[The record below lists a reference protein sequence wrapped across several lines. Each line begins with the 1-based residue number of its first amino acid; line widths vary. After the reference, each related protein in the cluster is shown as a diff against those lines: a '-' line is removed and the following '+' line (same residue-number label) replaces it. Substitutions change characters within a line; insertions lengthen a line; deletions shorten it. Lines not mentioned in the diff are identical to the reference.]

1 MNTRQKAKRYKK
13 LYEQM
18 LPRVR
23 QPRVSQERP
32 LLQYRCRVK
41 CPKQMSMPGADHTRE
56 YAINRMIKDFKDLI
70 DNQITYNDN
79 EGCYEMTV
87 WVRDKNK
94 S

>member
-13 LYEQM
+13 LYEQS

-23 QPRVSQERP
+23 QPIVFPELP

-41 CPKQMSMPGADHTRE
+41 CPKEMSMPGADHSRE
-56 YAINRMIKDFKDLI
+56 YAINRMTKDFIDLI